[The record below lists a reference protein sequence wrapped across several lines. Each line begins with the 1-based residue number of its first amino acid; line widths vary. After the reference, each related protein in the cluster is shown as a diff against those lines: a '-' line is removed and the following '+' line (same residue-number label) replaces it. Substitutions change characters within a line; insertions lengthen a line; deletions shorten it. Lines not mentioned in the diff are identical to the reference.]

1 MDMITRF
8 THTLVSVASLAAFGA
23 CMDEPAGPEGDPA
36 TAPIV
41 DDIGLNPIGIAHRA
55 NGNDVRFYEPG
66 PGQILTVELGNAMP
80 LAQID
85 DAVAMFR
92 AAQPEALVP
101 SAIAA
106 AQLRSDAASASAAPA
121 AGAPR
126 QAGLSIPAA
135 LASDRSSAF
144 TATTASTDPCEPN
157 NFVANECT
165 DGDQE
170 WCKITWSNGFFAFN
184 SSVDWTHN
192 AVCPLS
198 GTLTMR
204 LLVDSDVKGSFTFSS
219 GIGRYIWHGSNFSMR
234 QEVINASGSTFR
246 VGGAAGG

>member
-1 MDMITRF
+1 MFTRF
-8 THTLVSVASLAAFGA
+8 STTLLPVLSLTTLGA
-23 CMDEPAGPEGDPA
+23 CMDDASEPQVDQ
-36 TAPIV
+36 TAAI
-41 DDIGLNPIGIAHRA
+41 DDVGLNPIGVAHRA
-55 NGNDVRFYEPG
+55 NGNDIRFYEPS
-66 PGQILTVELGNAMP
+66 PGQLLSVEIGSAMTLP
-80 LAQID
+80 RID
-85 DAVAMFR
+85 DAVAQFR
-92 AAQPEALVP
+92 AAQPDVAVP
-101 SAIAA
+101 AAISA
-106 AQLRSDAASASAAPA
+106 AQLRRDAAAGLAGPA
-121 AGAPR
+121 DATR
-126 QAGLSIPAA
+126 SAGLSIPSAIA
-135 LASDRSSAF
+135 NDRPS
-144 TATTASTDPCEPN
+144 TTIATTASTDPCEPN

-204 LLVDSDVKGSFTFSS
+204 LLVDSAVKGSFTFSS
-219 GIGRYIWHGSNFSMR
+219 GIGRFSWFGSNFSMR